1 VAATADIPPVVP
13 GFPMNTGQG
22 AGVAPGTALDAPV
35 GMAQTTPTVLVADD
49 QPDVIAALRLLLRT
63 AGFDSQGAGS
73 VEDVR
78 THLAARDFDAVLMDL
93 NYARDTTSGAEG
105 LELISDLHAR
115 LPHLPLIA
123 MTGWANVETAVEA
136 MRRGAR
142 GYVPKPWNNEAL
154 VQVLRSEIDHARA
167 GRDATGASREWRE
180 AQAIHRALLPSVL
193 PEVQGVQLS
202 WRWEPASG
210 FGGDYYDVFPLGPN
224 RLALCIA
231 DVCGKG
237 LPAALLVSSLQATV
251 RAFVDEQTP
260 LDDAVARINRALCRQ
275 GAHGRFITLFL
286 AVLDLREGAMRFCNA
301 GHNPPILVRPDSTV
315 SRLDAGGAVVGV
327 FDRTTYDSGRTA
339 IGPGDRLLLFTDGLV
354 EAGAL
359 TAREYGDAHLVDTV
373 VRHRTLDAGALLDHV
388 FGDVHQ
394 WAGRRLDDDA
404 TALAI
409 AFTARPSPNS
419 VVPGAD
425 TDSRRMRPA
434 APKSIAS
441 PGSDVA

>member
-1 VAATADIPPVVP
+1 
-13 GFPMNTGQG
+13 
-22 AGVAPGTALDAPV
+22 
-35 GMAQTTPTVLVADD
+35 MAETTPTVLVADD

-63 AGFDSQGAGS
+63 AGFDAQGAGS

-78 THLAARDFDAVLMDL
+78 RHLAARDFDAVLMDL

-142 GYVPKPWNNEAL
+142 GYVPKPWNNESL
-154 VQVLRSEIDHARA
+154 LQVLRSEIDHARA
-167 GRDATGASREWRE
+167 GRDATSESAREWRE

-193 PEVQGVQLS
+193 PEVPGVQLS

-210 FGGDYYDVFPLGPN
+210 FGGDYYDAFPLG
-224 RLALCIA
+224 RDHLALCIA

-260 LDDAVARINRALCRQ
+260 PHDAVARINRALCRQ
-275 GAHGRFITLFL
+275 GAHGRFVTLFL

-301 GHNPPILVRPDSTV
+301 GHNPPILVRPDGTV
-315 SRLDAGGAVVGV
+315 SRLEAGGALVGV
-327 FDRTTYDSGRTA
+327 FDGAAYDSARTA

-354 EAGAL
+354 EAGSLA
-359 TAREYGDAHLVDTV
+359 AREYGDAHLVDTV

-394 WAGRRLDDDA
+394 WAGRHLDDDA

-409 AFTARPSPNS
+409 AFAPRPGSNS
-419 VVPGAD
+419 IVPGAD
-425 TDSRRMRPA
+425 TRGQRARSQ
-434 APKSIAS
+434 APKSVAT
-441 PGSDVA
+441 PGDDVA

>member
-1 VAATADIPPVVP
+1 MPP
-13 GFPMNTGQG
+13 
-22 AGVAPGTALDAPV
+22 A
-35 GMAQTTPTVLVADD
+35 TPTVLVADD

-63 AGFDSQGAGS
+63 AGFEAQGAVS
-73 VEDVR
+73 VDDVR

-105 LELISDLHAR
+105 LALISDLHAR

-142 GYVPKPWNNEAL
+142 GYIPKPWNNDAL
-154 VQVLRSEIDHARA
+154 VQVLRSEIDQARP
-167 GRDATGASREWRE
+167 RHSLASQWRE
-180 AQAIHRALLPSVL
+180 AQAIHRALLPSVP
-193 PEVQGVQLS
+193 PEVPGVQLS

-210 FGGDYYDVFPLGPN
+210 FGGDYYDAFPLGPDHV
-224 RLALCIA
+224 ALCIA

-260 LDDAVARINRALCRQ
+260 PHEAVARVNRALCRQ
-275 GAHGRFITLFL
+275 GAHGRFVTLFL
-286 AVLDLREGAMRFCNA
+286 AVLDVREGAMRFCNA
-301 GHNPPILVRPDSTV
+301 GHNAPILVRPDGAV
-315 SRLDAGGAVVGV
+315 SRLDTGGAVVGV
-327 FDRTTYDSGRTA
+327 FDGAPYAGGRTV
-339 IGPGDRLLLFTDGLV
+339 IGTGDRLLLFTDGLA
-354 EAGAL
+354 EAGVL
-359 TAREYGDAHLVDTV
+359 SEREFGDAHLVETV
-373 VRHRTLDAGALLDHV
+373 VRHRTLAAAALVDRV

-409 AFTARPSPNS
+409 AIDGRP
-419 VVPGAD
+419 
-425 TDSRRMRPA
+425 PA
-434 APKSIAS
+434 
-441 PGSDVA
+441 

>member
-1 VAATADIPPVVP
+1 
-13 GFPMNTGQG
+13 
-22 AGVAPGTALDAPV
+22 
-35 GMAQTTPTVLVADD
+35 MAQATPTVLVADD

-105 LELISDLHAR
+105 LELISDLHSQ

-167 GRDATGASREWRE
+167 GRDATGESAREWRE

-193 PEVQGVQLS
+193 PDVPGVQLS

-210 FGGDYYDVFPLGPN
+210 FGGDYYDAFPLGPD

-260 LDDAVARINRALCRQ
+260 LHDVVARINRALCRQ
-275 GAHGRFITLFL
+275 GAHGRFVTLFL
-286 AVLDLREGAMRFCNA
+286 AVLDVREGAMRFCNA
-301 GHNPPILVRPDSTV
+301 GHNPPILVRPNGTV
-315 SRLDAGGAVVGV
+315 SRLDAGGTVVGV
-327 FDRTTYDSGRTA
+327 FDGAAYDSGRTA
-339 IGPGDRLLLFTDGLV
+339 IGPGDRLLLFTDGLL
-354 EAGAL
+354 EAGSLA
-359 TAREYGDAHLVDTV
+359 AHEYGDAQLVDTV
-373 VRHRTLDAGALLDHV
+373 SRHRTLDAGALLDRV

-409 AFTARPSPNS
+409 AFHARPSPNS
-419 VVPGAD
+419 AVPGAD
-425 TDSRRMRPA
+425 TDRQRKPTQS
-434 APKSIAS
+434 PKSIAS
-441 PGSDVA
+441 PGGDVA

>member
-1 VAATADIPPVVP
+1 
-13 GFPMNTGQG
+13 
-22 AGVAPGTALDAPV
+22 
-35 GMAQTTPTVLVADD
+35 MAQATPTVLVADD

-63 AGFDSQGAGS
+63 AGFDAQGAGS

-154 VQVLRSEIDHARA
+154 VQVLRAEIDHARA
-167 GRDATGASREWRE
+167 ARATTGESSREWQE

-193 PEVQGVQLS
+193 PEVPGAQLS

-210 FGGDYYDVFPLGPN
+210 FGGDYYDAFPLGPGHV
-224 RLALCIA
+224 ALCIA

-251 RAFVDEQTP
+251 RAFMDEQTLP
-260 LDDAVARINRALCRQ
+260 HDAVTRINRALCRQ
-275 GAHGRFITLFL
+275 GAHGRFVTLFV
-286 AVLDLREGAMRFCNA
+286 AVLDLREGAVRYCNA
-301 GHNPPILVRPDSTV
+301 GHNPPILVRADGVV
-315 SRLDAGGAVVGV
+315 SRLDTGGAVVGV
-327 FDRTTYDSGRTA
+327 FDGAAYDSGRTTV
-339 IGPGDRLLLFTDGLV
+339 GPGDRLLLFTDGLV
-354 EAGAL
+354 EAGSLA
-359 TAREYGDAHLVDTV
+359 AREYGDAHLVDTV
-373 VRHRTLDAGALLDHV
+373 VRHRTLDAAMLLDQV

-409 AFTARPSPNS
+409 AFDARPGSNNA
-419 VVPGAD
+419 VPGAD
-425 TDSRRMRPA
+425 TGGKRGRSQP
-434 APKSIAS
+434 PKNIANL
-441 PGSDVA
+441 GGGVA

>member
-1 VAATADIPPVVP
+1 
-13 GFPMNTGQG
+13 
-22 AGVAPGTALDAPV
+22 
-35 GMAQTTPTVLVADD
+35 MAQATPTVLVADD

-105 LELISDLHAR
+105 LELISDLHSR

-154 VQVLRSEIDHARA
+154 VQVLRAEIDHARA
-167 GRDATGASREWRE
+167 AQETTDGASREWRE

-193 PEVQGVQLS
+193 PDVPGVRLA

-210 FGGDYYDVFPLGPN
+210 FGGDYYDAFPLGGD

-260 LDDAVARINRALCRQ
+260 PHVAVARINRALCRQ
-275 GAHGRFITLFL
+275 GAHGRFVTLFL
-286 AVLDLREGAMRFCNA
+286 AVLDLREGAMHFCNA
-301 GHNPPILVRPDSTV
+301 GHNPPILVRPNGTV

-327 FDRTTYDSGRTA
+327 FDSAAYDSGRTA

-354 EAGAL
+354 EAGSL
-359 TAREYGDAHLVDTV
+359 SAREYGDDHLVDTV
-373 VRHRTLDAGALLDHV
+373 VAHRTLDAGALLDRV

-409 AFTARPSPNS
+409 AFSARPSPNS
-419 VVPGAD
+419 TVPGAD
-425 TDSRRMRPA
+425 TDRQPTRPQS
-434 APKSIAS
+434 PKSIAS
-441 PGSDVA
+441 TSADVA